1 MLTSPITESKFCRT
15 IAPLQD
21 SDMRLNS
28 LFTVK
33 DGLILINVPGARD
46 HDGENMRA
54 TEDEP
59 SYVFADIN
67 GDDWFYFEDT
77 TTSSDSAESCEKSHS
92 KNRAGESG
100 ITATTVSG
108 SDTTLINFKYKR
120 TPGHKVLHEGR
131 CNFAGLAS
139 GDNSNQD

>member
-1 MLTSPITESKFCRT
+1 MLTSPRTESKFCRT

-21 SDMRLNS
+21 SDMHLNS

-33 DGLILINVPGARD
+33 DGLILINVPGANSGD
-46 HDGENMRA
+46 VRA
-54 TEDEP
+54 TEDTEN
-59 SYVFADIN
+59 YVFADIN
-67 GDDWFYFEDT
+67 GDDWFYFEDS
-77 TTSSDSAESCEKSHS
+77 TTSDDSVEGCEKSRS
-92 KNRAGESG
+92 KNSAGESG
-100 ITATTVSG
+100 ITATAVSG

-131 CNFAGLAS
+131 CNFAGLAT